1 MKPHFRFEYQ
11 PPPPPLPPGADDA
24 AVEAWVNSAID
35 GSVKAMTSISTA
47 AKMAGVSRMTIHRAI
62 NSGLLTLRGKERGR
76 DAKGIEVRQL
86 IDVFIHP
93 DGAGFKMKNRAP
105 SLGRVLQNI
114 EEAGGDWRR
123 VFGALTDL
131 IAAGDNS
138 DLDLV
143 AAVFGCLHQ
152 IPVFEDVLPPPMLA
166 DFISVLEKRSN
177 RRDLKQKNLS
187 VRFGLRLG
195 RAVLG
200 IVGDFQPIPES
211 VSAAVSWGGMQRLLR
226 KYPPPVRSVPQFVRA
241 IGKDGSVRFD
251 LVMAPR
257 WDAGSLPMEYRE
269 TPKFARISAGPTAAA
284 ILRVGSWKKVKQALD
299 WKKVKLDWK
308 EVKQALDAI
317 TAIIPRHPS
326 WDSFLRDVWRPILP
340 YLTGEDIFDEKMT
353 DERFLAQSI
362 AAVRQVAESAGLSP
376 DYVEI
381 LRDAYGRLRKNA
393 RSSSLVPDK
402 ATKSRGE
409 TKTATIDHV
418 HFRRISLSD
427 SAVARVMGLTRRTIL
442 LQKAKRA
449 SIAAAPAPAPIV
461 ALLRCPGCGEP
472 VGVKDEVCAACG
484 RML

>member
-1 MKPHFRFEYQ
+1 
-11 PPPPPLPPGADDA
+11 
-24 AVEAWVNSAID
+24 
-35 GSVKAMTSISTA
+35 MTSISTA

-62 NSGLLTLRGKERGR
+62 NSGLLTLHGKERGR

-123 VFGALTDL
+123 VFGALTAL

-152 IPVFEDVLPPPMLA
+152 IPVFEDFLPPPMLA
-166 DFISVLEKRSN
+166 DFIDVLDGRVTP
-177 RRDLKQKNLS
+177 RDSEQKSLS

-211 VSAAVSWGGMQRLLR
+211 VSAAVSWGGLQRLLR
-226 KYPPPVRSVPQFVRA
+226 ECPPPVRSVPQFVRA

-251 LVMAPR
+251 LAMAPR
-257 WDAGSLPMEYRE
+257 WDADSLPMEYRE
-269 TPKFARISAGPTAAA
+269 TPKFARTSAGPTAAA
-284 ILRVGSWKKVKQALD
+284 ILGIDRR
-299 WKKVKLDWK
+299 KKVKL
-308 EVKQALDAI
+308 ALDPVA
-317 TAIIPRHPS
+317 AIISRHPS
-326 WDSFLRDVWRPILP
+326 WDSFVRDVWRPVLP
-340 YLTGEDIFDEKMT
+340 FLTGEGVFDRDAT
-353 DERFLAQSI
+353 DERFRDKSV
-362 AAVRQVAESAGLSP
+362 AAARQVAEAAGLSLEDVETLRAAFSALRGELPSSADLP
-376 DYVEI
+376 DDVTQS
-381 LRDAYGRLRKNA
+381 N
-393 RSSSLVPDK
+393 
-402 ATKSRGE
+402 GE
-409 TKTATIDHV
+409 TKSATMDHA
-418 HFRRISLSD
+418 HFRRIRLSD
-427 SAVARVMGLTRRTIL
+427 SAVARVMGLTKRTIL

-449 SIAAAPAPAPIV
+449 TIAAAPAPAPKV

-472 VGVKDEVCAACG
+472 VGVKDETCAACG

>member
-1 MKPHFRFEYQ
+1 MKAQFKFETRH
-11 PPPPPLPPGADDA
+11 PPPPPPPGADQSE
-24 AVEAWVNSAID
+24 VEAWVNSVID
-35 GSVKAMTSISTA
+35 CQGVAMTSISTA

-62 NSGLLTLRGKERGR
+62 NSGLLTLRGKARGR
-76 DAKGIEVRQL
+76 DAAGIEVRQL

-123 VFGALTDL
+123 VFGALTAL

-152 IPVFEDVLPPPMLA
+152 IPAFEDFLPPPMLA
-166 DFISVLEKRSN
+166 DFISVLDKRPN
-177 RRDLKQKNLS
+177 RRELERESPS

-211 VSAAVSWGGMQRLLR
+211 VSAAVSWGGLQRLLR
-226 KYPPPVRSVPQFVRA
+226 ECPPPVRSVPQFVRA

-251 LVMAPR
+251 LAMAPR
-257 WDAGSLPMEYRE
+257 WDADSLPMEYRE
-269 TPKFARISAGPTAAA
+269 TPKFARTSAGPTAAA
-284 ILRVGSWKKVKQALD
+284 ILGIDRR
-299 WKKVKLDWK
+299 KKVKL
-308 EVKQALDAI
+308 ALDAVA
-317 TAIIPRHPS
+317 AIISRHPS
-326 WDSFLRDVWRPILP
+326 WESFLRDVWGPVSP
-340 YLTGEDIFDEKMT
+340 YLTGEGIFDKKTT
-353 DERFLAQSI
+353 DRRFLAQCKV
-362 AAVRQVAESAGLSP
+362 AVRQVVKSTGMT
-376 DYVEI
+376 
-381 LRDAYGRLRKNA
+381 LRDVETLRAAFETLRGKM
-393 RSSSLVPDK
+393 SSSANLPDK

-409 TKTATIDHV
+409 TKSATMDHA
-418 HFRRISLSD
+418 HFRRIRLSD
-427 SAVARVMGLTRRTIL
+427 SAVARVMGLTKRTIL

-449 SIAAAPAPAPIV
+449 TIAAAPAPAPIV

-472 VGVKDEVCAACG
+472 VGVKDEACAACG

>member
-24 AVEAWVNSAID
+24 AVEAWVNSVID
-35 GSVKAMTSISTA
+35 CQGVAMTSISTA

-62 NSGLLTLRGKERGR
+62 NSGLLTLRGNDRGR

-86 IDVFIHP
+86 IEVFIHP

-123 VFGALTDL
+123 VFGALTAL
-131 IAAGDNS
+131 IAAGDHS

-152 IPVFEDVLPPPMLA
+152 IPVFEEFLPPPVLA
-166 DFISVLEKRSN
+166 DFISVLDKRPN
-177 RRDLKQKNLS
+177 RRELERESPS

-211 VSAAVSWGGMQRLLR
+211 VSAAVSWGGLQRLLR
-226 KYPPPVRSVPQFVRA
+226 ECPPPVRSVPQFVRA

-284 ILRVGSWKKVKQALD
+284 ILRDGSWKK
-299 WKKVKLDWK
+299 
-308 EVKQALDAI
+308 VKQALDAI

-326 WDSFLRDVWRPILP
+326 WDSFLRDVWRPVLP
-340 YLTGEDIFDEKMT
+340 FLTGEGVFDRDAT
-353 DERFLAQSI
+353 DERFRYQSV
-362 AAVRQVAESAGLSP
+362 AAARQVAESAGLSLE
-376 DYVEI
+376 DVEI
-381 LRDAYGRLRKNA
+381 LRVAVETLRGKLP
-393 RSSSLVPDK
+393 SSADLPDDV
-402 ATKSRGE
+402 TQSDGE
-409 TKTATIDHV
+409 TKNATADHA
-418 HFRRISLSD
+418 HYRRISLSD
-427 SAVARVMGLTRRTIL
+427 SAVARVMGLTKRTIL
-442 LQKAKRA
+442 LQKKKRVA
-449 SIAAAPAPAPIV
+449 RLAPI
-461 ALLRCPGCGEP
+461 ASLPPCPWCGEP
-472 VGVKDEVCAACG
+472 VGVKDETCAACG

>member
-1 MKPHFRFEYQ
+1 
-11 PPPPPLPPGADDA
+11 
-24 AVEAWVNSAID
+24 
-35 GSVKAMTSISTA
+35 MTSISTA

-76 DAKGIEVRQL
+76 DAAGIEVRQL
-86 IDVFIHP
+86 IEVFIHP

-123 VFGALTDL
+123 VFGALTAL
-131 IAAGDNS
+131 IDAGDNS

-152 IPVFEDVLPPPMLA
+152 IPVFEDFLPPPMLA
-166 DFISVLEKRSN
+166 DFIDVLDGRVTP
-177 RRDLKQKNLS
+177 RDSEQKSLS

-211 VSAAVSWGGMQRLLR
+211 VSAAVSWGGLQRLLR
-226 KYPPPVRSVPQFVRA
+226 ECPPPVRSVPQFVRA

-257 WDAGSLPMEYRE
+257 WDADSLRMKYRE
-269 TPKFARISAGPTAAA
+269 TPKFARTSAGPTAAA
-284 ILRVGSWKKVKQALD
+284 ILGIDRR
-299 WKKVKLDWK
+299 KKVKL
-308 EVKQALDAI
+308 ALDPVA
-317 TAIIPRHPS
+317 AIISRHPS
-326 WDSFLRDVWRPILP
+326 WDSFVRDVWRPVLP
-340 YLTGEDIFDEKMT
+340 FLTGEGVFDRDAT
-353 DERFLAQSI
+353 DERFRDKSV
-362 AAVRQVAESAGLSP
+362 AAARQVAEAAGLSLEDVETLRAAFSALRGELPSSADLP
-376 DYVEI
+376 DDVTQS
-381 LRDAYGRLRKNA
+381 N
-393 RSSSLVPDK
+393 
-402 ATKSRGE
+402 GE
-409 TKTATIDHV
+409 TKNATADHA
-418 HFRRISLSD
+418 HYRRISLSD
-427 SAVARVMGLTRRTIL
+427 SAVARVMGLTKRTIL

-449 SIAAAPAPAPIV
+449 TIAAAPAPAPKV

-472 VGVKDEVCAACG
+472 VGVKDETCAACG

>member
-1 MKPHFRFEYQ
+1 MKAQFKFETRT
-11 PPPPPLPPGADDA
+11 PPPPPPPGADQSE
-24 AVEAWVNSAID
+24 VEAWVNSVID
-35 GSVKAMTSISTA
+35 CQGVAMTSISTA

-62 NSGLLTLRGKERGR
+62 NSGLLTLHGKERGR

-123 VFGALTDL
+123 VFGALTAL

-152 IPVFEDVLPPPMLA
+152 IPVFEEFLPPPVLA
-166 DFISVLEKRSN
+166 DFINVLEKRSN
-177 RRDLKQKNLS
+177 RRDLKQKSLS

-195 RAVLG
+195 LAVLD
-200 IVGDFQPIPES
+200 IVGDLQPIPES
-211 VSAAVSWGGMQRLLR
+211 VSAVKSWGGMQKLLR

-257 WDAGSLPMEYRE
+257 WDADSLRMKYRE
-269 TPKFARISAGPTAAA
+269 TPKFARTSAGPTAAA
-284 ILRVGSWKKVKQALD
+284 ILTIKRWPKVKR
-299 WKKVKLDWK
+299 
-308 EVKQALDAI
+308 ALDAVA
-317 TAIIPRHPS
+317 AIISHHPS
-326 WDSFLRDVWRPILP
+326 WDSFLRDVWRPVSP
-340 YLTGEDIFDEKMT
+340 YLTGEGIFDKKTT
-353 DERFLAQSI
+353 DRRFRAQCK
-362 AAVRQVAESAGLSP
+362 AAVRQVAESAGMTLK
-376 DYVEI
+376 DIET
-381 LRDAYGRLRKNA
+381 LRAAFETLRGKM
-393 RSSSLVPDK
+393 SSSANLPDK

-409 TKTATIDHV
+409 TKSATMDHA
-418 HFRRISLSD
+418 HFRRIRLSD
-427 SAVARVMGLTRRTIL
+427 SAVARVMGLTKRTIL

-449 SIAAAPAPAPIV
+449 TIAAAPAPAPIV

-472 VGVKDEVCAACG
+472 VGVKDEACAACG

>member
-1 MKPHFRFEYQ
+1 
-11 PPPPPLPPGADDA
+11 
-24 AVEAWVNSAID
+24 
-35 GSVKAMTSISTA
+35 MTSISTA

-62 NSGLLTLRGKERGR
+62 NSGLLTLHGKARGR
-76 DAKGIEVRQL
+76 DAAGIEVRQL

-123 VFGALTDL
+123 VFGALTAL

-152 IPVFEDVLPPPMLA
+152 IPVFEDILPPPMLA
-166 DFISVLEKRSN
+166 DFIAFMDGRVYDH
-177 RRDLKQKNLS
+177 DLGAKSFS

-195 RAVLG
+195 LAVLG

-257 WDAGSLPMEYRE
+257 WDADSLPMEYRE
-269 TPKFARISAGPTAAA
+269 TPKFARTSAGPTAAA
-284 ILRVGSWKKVKQALD
+284 ILTIKRWP
-299 WKKVKLDWK
+299 KVKL
-308 EVKQALDAI
+308 ALDAVA
-317 TAIIPRHPS
+317 AIISRHPS
-326 WDSFLRDVWRPILP
+326 WESFLRDVWGPVSP
-340 YLTGEDIFDEKMT
+340 YLTGEGIFDKKPTNRRFRAQGIFDKNTT
-353 DERFLAQSI
+353 DRRFLAQCKV
-362 AAVRQVAESAGLSP
+362 AVRQVVKSTGMTLKDIET
-376 DYVEI
+376 
-381 LRDAYGRLRKNA
+381 LRAAFETLRGKM
-393 RSSSLVPDK
+393 SSSANLPDK

-409 TKTATIDHV
+409 TKSATMDHA
-418 HFRRISLSD
+418 HFRRIRLSD
-427 SAVARVMGLTRRTIL
+427 SAVARVMGLTKRTIL

-449 SIAAAPAPAPIV
+449 TIAAAPAPAPIV

-472 VGVKDEVCAACG
+472 VGVKDEACAACG